1 MGCLSVGAE
10 ISKEVA
16 DQMAGSAVAIS
27 AHPVNENSQFSP
39 RGRRGAVDRFLDR
52 FSRVTTSG
60 HFIPEIDGLRF
71 IAISLVVLF
80 HLSGYLSARS
90 PRHFTTSPGSDWLG
104 SIASQGHYGVQLFFV
119 ISGFILAL
127 PFASHAFN
135 GSPAVKL
142 RLYFLRR
149 LTRLEPPYLLA
160 MTLCFFLLIAIKGET
175 AAHLLPHLAVGFV
188 YLHNFVFGDGNP
200 VNYVAWSLEIEI
212 QFYLLVPLLAR
223 VFSIRKQLV
232 RRALLLGTI
241 LAAMVLQWFFIVPGT
256 RLALTII
263 NFIQFFL
270 LGFLL
275 ADVYLADWKREPS
288 TRWYWDVVTMVG
300 WPVVFWMSRSSLL
313 ISFGFPIMLFVL
325 YCAMF
330 RGTLSNWLI
339 RNRCITT
346 IGGMCYSIY
355 LLHYQVLS
363 AVMRHTCLI
372 GFTSLYWVNVLLQIA
387 LTGPFLL
394 VIAGTYFLLIEQ
406 PCMQKDWLQ
415 RMALWVPRRWV

>member
-1 MGCLSVGAE
+1 
-10 ISKEVA
+10 
-16 DQMAGSAVAIS
+16 MAGPTNAIPARAANGKSAFQLGA
-27 AHPVNENSQFSP
+27 
-39 RGRRGAVDRFLDR
+39 GRDAVSRFLDR

-60 HFIPEIDGLRF
+60 RFIPEIDGLRF
-71 IAISLVVLF
+71 IAIGLVVLF
-80 HLSGYLSARS
+80 HLSGFLSARS
-90 PRHFTTSPGSDWLG
+90 SRHFTTAPGADWLG

-127 PFASHAFN
+127 PFASHYLT
-135 GSPAVKL
+135 GSPAVRL
-142 RLYFLRR
+142 RSYFLRR

-175 AAHLLPHLAVGFV
+175 AANLLPHLVVGFV
-188 YLHNFVFGDGNP
+188 YLHNLVFGDGNL

-223 VFSIRKQLV
+223 VFSVRNPLV
-232 RRALLLGTI
+232 RRALLLSAVF
-241 LAAMVLQWFFIVPGT
+241 AAIVLQWFFISPGT
-256 RLALTII
+256 RMAYTII

-275 ADVYLADWKREPS
+275 ADVYLLDWKQAPN
-288 TRWYWDVVTMVG
+288 TRWYWDVVTMAG
-300 WPVVFWMSRSSLL
+300 WPAVLWMGRSPLL
-313 ISFGFPIMLFVL
+313 VSFALPIMFFVL

-330 RGTLSNWLI
+330 RGPLSNWLI

-346 IGGMCYSIY
+346 IGGMCYSTY

-363 AVMRHTCLI
+363 AVMRHTCWI
-372 GFTSLYWVNVLLQIA
+372 GFTDRYWVNVLLQVA
-387 LTGPFLL
+387 LTTPFLL

-406 PCMQKDWLQ
+406 PCMRKDWPQ
-415 RMALWVPRRWV
+415 RMAHWMRRRWDGRAYAAAD